1 MTNAVVA
8 IKHNPER
15 RDLEWTLQ
23 IVPATAYLPLEVA
36 IASRKDAL
44 DWFACMREITQRA
57 CALESQ
63 HKLKERQ
70 NKIAH
75 DMSNLIIYC
84 QSIAFNSVEEAKCK
98 KRNFYEMSSFPETKA
113 EKLMCQLETAFF
125 LKYHQLQFSR
135 VYPKYRLDSSNY
147 NPINIWNTGCQ
158 MVALNYQ
165 TGSKPM
171 QLNQAKF
178 RDNGNCGYLLKP
190 DFMFKDD
197 FDPYNKNTLGDT
209 VPLQIN
215 LNVIAARH
223 LCRSKKGTASPLVEV
238 QIIGASF
245 DSGTKLITKSV
256 RKFFLCVFWWG
267 GVDFVIVV
275 VAENGFNP
283 HWNQRCEFEVA
294 NPAFA
299 LIRFLVQD
307 VDVFGEKN
315 FIGQATY
322 PVRKR
327 FVWRAYS

>member
-1 MTNAVVA
+1 MKVHFSFTVFLTHHSDKIYNSHLNNNFIVMLCLQSGESSEQGQIDMTNAVVC

-15 RDLEWTLQ
+15 RDLEWIIQ
-23 IVPATAYLPLEVA
+23 IVPATSYLPLEVA
-36 IASRKDAL
+36 LPSREEAL
-44 DWFACMREITQRA
+44 EWLACIKETTQRA
-57 CALESQ
+57 GALESQ

-113 EKLMCQLETAFF
+113 EKLMCQQETAFF

-165 TGSKPM
+165 TGTKPM

-190 DFMFKDD
+190 EFMFRDD
-197 FDPYNKNTLGDT
+197 FDPNDKSTLVG
-209 VPLQIN
+209 VEPMWIS
-215 LNVIAARH
+215 LNIVGARH

-238 QIIGASF
+238 QVIGAGF
-245 DSGTKLITKSV
+245 DTGTKLVTKSV
-256 RKFFLCVFWWG
+256 RK
-267 GVDFVIVV
+267 
-275 VAENGFNP
+275 
-283 HWNQRCEFEVA
+283 
-294 NPAFA
+294 
-299 LIRFLVQD
+299 
-307 VDVFGEKN
+307 
-315 FIGQATY
+315 
-322 PVRKR
+322 
-327 FVWRAYS
+327 